1 MRAVVIDKPG
11 RVRVTEVP
19 DPTPAA
25 GQVVVEV
32 AACGVCG
39 TDLHILD
46 GEFPPSPYPL
56 IPGHEFAGTIAASD
70 DPALPVGIRVAVD
83 PSLYC
88 GRCEYCRIGRGNLC
102 ADWNAV
108 GDTVDGAFAQY
119 VAVPATNVHRLPD
132 SVPDFRTAAMIEPLS
147 CAVHGVDLLGPV
159 LGKRV
164 LVIGSGTMGLLIAQ
178 LLGRAGASEVAV
190 VDRAGERLTIA
201 QALGFTSTATSVG
214 ELAGGA
220 RGFDIAVDATGAP
233 AAIASGLDALRR
245 GGTLLVFGVADAE
258 AVVPVS
264 PFRIYNDEIR
274 ILGSMA
280 VLNSYAPAVDLIA
293 AGAVDVA
300 PLLGDAYP
308 LDGYTEA
315 VDAVRT
321 GATGAGPKIHVL
333 PNAEA

>member
-11 RVRVTEVP
+11 QVRIAEVP
-19 DPTPAA
+19 DPIPAD
-25 GQVVVEV
+25 GRVVVEV

-56 IPGHEFAGTIAASD
+56 IPGHEFAGTVTESG
-70 DPALPVGIRVAVD
+70 DPELPAGTRVAVD

-88 GRCEYCRIGRGNLC
+88 GKCDYCRIGRGNLC
-102 ADWNAV
+102 AGWNAI

-119 VAVPATNVHRLPD
+119 VSVPAANAHRLPD

-190 VDRAGERLTIA
+190 VDLSAKRLETA
-201 QALGFTSTATSVG
+201 RALGFTATATGIG
-214 ELAGGA
+214 ELPGA
-220 RGFDIAVDATGAP
+220 ERGFDIAVDATGAP
-233 AAIASGLDALRR
+233 AAISSALDSLRR
-245 GGTLLVFGVADAE
+245 GGTLLVFGVADANAKVE
-258 AVVPVS
+258 VS

-274 ILGSMA
+274 VLGSMA
-280 VLNSYAPAVDLIA
+280 VLNSYAPAVELIA
-293 AGAVDVA
+293 ADAVDVR
-300 PLLGDAYP
+300 PLLGNAYP
-308 LDGYTEA
+308 LNGYS
-315 VDAVRT
+315 DAVAAVRSGST
-321 GATGAGPKIHVL
+321 GTGPKVHVL
-333 PNAEA
+333 PNE